1 MLHVVSIRCHMW
13 LVYVRVCGVCTMV
26 SGTATAAGSGGSFSL
41 SASLRFSPPLL
52 SYLGWRRTRG
62 LCHVGQDD
70 QNVLRER
77 TNAVGTFERIHE
89 IAQGGG
95 ESPPLGE
102 ETGGLCLDRADPEV
116 QLLLFGTGGGRA
128 AFEEGRGEGG
138 VDGVP
143 LLRRGREQGGE
154 GGSGEAHAA
163 KRRPQSMD
171 F

>member
-1 MLHVVSIRCHMW
+1 MLHVVVVIIRTGVW
-13 LVYVRVCGVCTMV
+13 LMYHGLRHHC
-26 SGTATAAGSGGSFSL
+26 ATAAGSGGSFS
-41 SASLRFSPPLL
+41 SLRFST
-52 SYLGWRRTRG
+52 YLGGRRTRG
-62 LCHVGQDD
+62 LCHVGKDN

-77 TNAVGTFERIHE
+77 SYAVGTFKRIHE

-95 ESPPLGE
+95 DSPPLGE
-102 ETGGLCLDRADPEV
+102 ETGGLGLDRADPEV

-154 GGSGEAHAA
+154 GGRGKAHCCRQPYSLPTFRNSREVE
-163 KRRPQSMD
+163 RR
-171 F
+171 